1 LNILWVGKGPENA
14 TAGDEVFDQRLITAC
29 VAEGAT
35 VDCFY
40 PEALSRLGQ
49 LFNCALSGLPHDR
62 ARFAT
67 ARNYRALGQA
77 ARRHRVAVVS
87 TEPFDELLLHL
98 RLPAIP
104 ILHNMTSLALPSMV
118 PHNPLAAFA
127 ARRARRWEERV
138 YRSGRFGAVAVL
150 SRRDEAYLRGLTA
163 DTTILFTPPGMP
175 PLVPLARDAKLR
187 RELLLCGSYGWFPKR
202 RDVIAFARDYAV
214 VADRLPIVAD
224 GLPPGAA
231 GLMPHILPPER
242 AGSAIRFGLI
252 TDRFVAGH
260 KLKTGYYL
268 ANNAIVLS
276 FADVTEDFADIPDH
290 DFFIRRISDVREIGR
305 HVAAVAAEEPHHLR
319 ARLETFKQRCAE
331 TFSWQRVARSLL
343 AAASSLA
350 ATARVGT
357 NVGN

>member
-1 LNILWVGKGPENA
+1 MNILWVGKEPENA
-14 TAGDEVFDQRLITAC
+14 AAGDEVFDQRLITAC

-40 PEALSRLGQ
+40 PEPLSRLGQ

-67 ARNYRALGQA
+67 ARNHRALAQA

-87 TEPFDELLLHL
+87 TEPFDELLLHV

-224 GLPPGAA
+224 GLPPEAA
-231 GLMPHILPPER
+231 GLMPHVLPSER

-290 DFFIRRISDVREIGR
+290 DFFIRRISDAREIGR
-305 HVAAVAAEEPHHLR
+305 HVAAVAAEEPRHLR

-350 ATARVGT
+350 ATARLRT

>member
-14 TAGDEVFDQRLITAC
+14 AAGDEVFDQRLITAC

-40 PEALSRLGQ
+40 PEPLSRLGQ
-49 LFNCALSGLPHDR
+49 LFNCAFGGLPHDR

-87 TEPFDELLLHL
+87 TEPFDELLLHV

-150 SRRDEAYLRGLTA
+150 SA
-163 DTTILFTPPGMP
+163 D
-175 PLVPLARDAKLR
+175 A
-187 RELLLCGSYGWFPKR
+187 
-202 RDVIAFARDYAV
+202 
-214 VADRLPIVAD
+214 
-224 GLPPGAA
+224 
-231 GLMPHILPPER
+231 
-242 AGSAIRFGLI
+242 
-252 TDRFVAGH
+252 
-260 KLKTGYYL
+260 
-268 ANNAIVLS
+268 
-276 FADVTEDFADIPDH
+276 
-290 DFFIRRISDVREIGR
+290 
-305 HVAAVAAEEPHHLR
+305 
-319 ARLETFKQRCAE
+319 
-331 TFSWQRVARSLL
+331 
-343 AAASSLA
+343 
-350 ATARVGT
+350 
-357 NVGN
+357 